1 MEVIGDNDQEIYW
14 NNEEG
19 GLIYSGLMI
28 LKGEGGGKYKHLLST
43 LLKKYCYKKKE
54 RDRDSS

>member
-1 MEVIGDNDQEIYW
+1 MEVIGNNDQEIYW

-28 LKGEGGGKYKHLLST
+28 LKGEGGGNISIDYRPS
-43 LLKKYCYKKKE
+43 
-54 RDRDSS
+54 